1 MASDTYSL
9 GITGLRADA
18 TPYVPETLTIGD
30 SAIIGNQVSD
40 PGRFGAMGYTMMT
53 GAQFLCKRND
63 GSQGWYTYDAERSTP
78 SVPVL
83 KAV

>member
-18 TPYVPETLTIGD
+18 TPYVPETLVIGD
-30 SAIIGNQVSD
+30 SACNGNQV
-40 PGRFGAMGYTMMT
+40 GAGLFGSMGYTMKN
-53 GAQFLCKRND
+53 GAQFLCKRAD

>member
-9 GITGLRADA
+9 GITGLRAD
-18 TPYVPETLTIGD
+18 TQYTPETLTIGD
-30 SAIIGNQVSD
+30 SAVIGVQTSD
-40 PGRFGAMGYTMMT
+40 PGRFGAMGYTMQK
-53 GAQFLCKRND
+53 GGQFLCKRND